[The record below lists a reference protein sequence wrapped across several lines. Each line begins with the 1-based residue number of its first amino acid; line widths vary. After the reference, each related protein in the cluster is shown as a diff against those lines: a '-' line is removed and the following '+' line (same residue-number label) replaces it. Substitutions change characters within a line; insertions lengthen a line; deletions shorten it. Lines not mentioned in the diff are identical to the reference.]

1 MALTPGKPMKRAR
14 GDSQSE
20 WDEPILLGDRIA
32 AWIKRRLRVKPCGAC
47 KRRQAWLNW
56 LTSFR

>member
-1 MALTPGKPMKRAR
+1 MKRAR